1 MRLLRKIKYWLGKVL
16 LFYSKWKKILFNYIF
31 PNIAAIRKD
40 RIRINHYAEFN
51 QKTLITGAGKIEIGD
66 GCMFGYNLGG
76 YFYKGVIELQPRY
89 EKSLIKIGNHIL
101 SNNNLFICAAN
112 YVSIE
117 DDTLIGQ
124 GVCIIDHEAHGIE
137 PDKRYELGEIGTVEI
152 GKNVW
157 IGNNVTI
164 LKNTKIGANTIV
176 AAGAVV
182 SGEFPANVIIGG
194 VPAKIIK
201 AIE

>member
-1 MRLLRKIKYWLGKVL
+1 MLFRKIKKMLRRIL
-16 LFYSKWKKILFNYIF
+16 SFYIKWKKKLFNYVF
-31 PNIAAIRKD
+31 PNIVAIRKG
-40 RIRINHYAEFN
+40 RIKINNYAEFH
-51 QKTLITGAGKIEIGD
+51 QKTIITGDGNIVIGD
-66 GCMFGYNLGG
+66 GCMFGCILGG
-76 YFYKGVIELQPRY
+76 YFLTGIIELQPRY
-89 EKSLIKIGNHIL
+89 KKTLIQIGNRVM

-112 YVSIE
+112 YVSIG
-117 DDTLIGQ
+117 DNTLIGQ

-137 PDKRYELGEIGTVEI
+137 PDKRNELGVIGTVEI
-152 GKNVW
+152 GENVW

-164 LKNTKIGANTIV
+164 LKNSKIGTNTIV

-201 AIE
+201 ALA